1 MDQRAPEEHMSD
13 KLRAGVWGV
22 LATPFTGSTLDVDD
36 VGLARLAE
44 HLEESGVAGIT
55 VLGVFGEGS
64 RLSAEERT
72 IVLDTV
78 VESTSLPLV
87 VGCSGLSTAPV
98 IEEAL
103 AALEAVGDRLAA
115 VMVLANSANL
125 RVLSDHLGAVNEATG
140 APVVLQDYPAVSG
153 VEISDDVVAAA
164 AEADHV
170 VALKAESAPTAAT
183 VAASTARSDTP
194 VFGGLG
200 GINLLDELRLGAA
213 GTMTGYSYPEALV
226 ECVALWHQGDMAGAR
241 QLLQRHLPLIAFEQQ
256 PRIALA
262 IRKECLRRR
271 GFIAESAV
279 RPPAAGMPQSL
290 LPALADHLD
299 ALERSN

>member
-1 MDQRAPEEHMSD
+1 MSD
-13 KLRAGVWGV
+13 RLQAGVWGV

-36 VGLARLAE
+36 VGIARLVE

-64 RLSAEERT
+64 RLSSEERL

-98 IEEAL
+98 IEEAR
-103 AALEAVGDRLAA
+103 AAVEAVGDRLAG
-115 VMVLANSANL
+115 VMVLANSSNL
-125 RVLSDHLGAVNEATG
+125 RVLQDHLAAVNEAAG
-140 APVVLQDYPAVSG
+140 APVVLQDYPAASG
-153 VEISDDVVAAA
+153 VDVPEDVIAAA
-164 AEADHV
+164 ADAVHV
-170 VALKAESAPTAAT
+170 IALKAERAPTAAT

-226 ECVALWHQGDMAGAR
+226 QVVGMWHKGDTAGAR
-241 QLLQRHLPLIAFEQQ
+241 QLLQQHLPLIAFEQQ
-256 PRIALA
+256 PRIALS

-279 RPPAAGMPQSL
+279 RPPATSMPQSL
-290 LPALADHLD
+290 LPALAEHLD
-299 ALERSN
+299 AVEGAH

>member
-1 MDQRAPEEHMSD
+1 MSD

-36 VGLARLAE
+36 VGLARLSE

-72 IVLDTV
+72 IVMDTV

-103 AALEAVGDRLAA
+103 AAVEALGDRLAA
-115 VMVLANSANL
+115 VMVLANSPNL

-153 VEISDDVVAAA
+153 VDIADDVIAAA

-226 ECVALWHQGDMAGAR
+226 ECVALWHKGDTAGAR

>member
-1 MDQRAPEEHMSD
+1 MSD
-13 KLRAGVWGV
+13 KLQAGVWGV

-103 AALEAVGDRLAA
+103 AAVEAVGDRLAA
-115 VMVLANSANL
+115 VMVLANSPNL
-125 RVLSDHLGAVNEATG
+125 RVLTDHLGAVNEATG
-140 APVVLQDYPAVSG
+140 APVVVQDYPAVSG
-153 VEISDDVVAAA
+153 VDIPDDVVAAA
-164 AEADHV
+164 AAADHV
-170 VALKAESAPTAAT
+170 VALKAEAAPTAAT

-226 ECVALWHQGDMAGAR
+226 ECVALWHKGDTAGAR

-290 LPALADHLD
+290 LPALAEHLD
-299 ALERSN
+299 ALEGSS